1 MCIINSGTT
10 TKYFSLGRGARQGDP
25 ISDLVIL
32 ASEFLFI
39 LIKSKLEIERMTIF
53 HYNYLYFAYV
63 DDTTFYLKDIIFI
76 KHIISIKHMVDTFFF
91 LYFFVLKPNLRK
103 SEIAGTGLLKEVQV
117 AVCDMACIDLNNDT
131 IKILGTYISFNK
143 KLDEKKK
150 LGCNKYS
157 LNIENI
163 KNEKGKLHFTL
174 H

>member
-63 DDTTFYLKDIIFI
+63 DDTTFHLKDIIFI
-76 KHIISIKHMVDTFFF
+76 KHDIISIKHMVDTFFF
-91 LYFFVLKPNLRK
+91 FLVLF
-103 SEIAGTGLLKEVQV
+103 
-117 AVCDMACIDLNNDT
+117 CIKT
-131 IKILGTYISFNK
+131 KFKKI
-143 KLDEKKK
+143 
-150 LGCNKYS
+150 
-157 LNIENI
+157 
-163 KNEKGKLHFTL
+163 
-174 H
+174 

>member
-63 DDTTFYLKDIIFI
+63 DDTTFHLKDIIFI
-76 KHIISIKHMVDTFFF
+76 MHDIISIKHMVDTFFF
-91 LYFFVLKPNLRK
+91 FWYFSVLKPNLRK
-103 SEIAGTGLLKEVQV
+103 SEIAGIGLLKEVEV
-117 AVCDMACIDLNNDT
+117 AVCDTGCIDLNNDT
-131 IKILGTYISFNK
+131 IK
-143 KLDEKKK
+143 
-150 LGCNKYS
+150 
-157 LNIENI
+157 NIRY
-163 KNEKGKLHFTL
+163 LHIFQ
-174 H
+174 